1 MSKNITFRPIPASGW
16 GFQPLEPLSQAWGVN
31 AQGKPCR
38 LGVLHK
44 TYRNEPG
51 HTPGKPIWVYAID
64 GKGGW
69 AATSEISEENLKAK
83 VLKLRQPKKTAS
95 SK

>member
-1 MSKNITFRPIPASGW
+1 MSYQVTFRTIPTSNW
-16 GFQPLEPLSQAWGVN
+16 GFQPLEPLSESLGFN
-31 AQGKPCR
+31 KDGKPCR

-51 HTPGKPIWVYAID
+51 FNPGKPIWVYALD

-69 AATSEISEENLKAK
+69 AIESDISEEDLKEK
-83 VLKLRQPKKTAS
+83 VLKFHSPGKTKKTM
-95 SK
+95 